1 MSAAA
6 ALRRHHDLEL
16 LTKLIERSQETLQW
30 KNSPAESQ
38 ISNRFLLLLRLPTS
52 ASAHY
57 PQQVQNICDL
67 TIELPLRY
75 PFVPPIAK
83 VTSPIWH
90 PNVFPNGNV
99 CLGTRWQASEGIDLF
114 IARVARLLIFDPL
127 LVNLQSVANHIAGNW
142 YRESSKNHPNA
153 FPTIQAQ
160 ANHWLRDPR
169 GLNSAIERCIANCP
183 SCKAALRLPKGRT
196 GIVQCPSCRIDFEV
210 ST

>member
-6 ALRRHHDLEL
+6 ALRRNHDLEL
-16 LTKLIERSQETLQW
+16 LSNLIERSQGSLSW
-30 KNSPAESQ
+30 KNSLAESGVAH
-38 ISNRFLLLLRLPTS
+38 RVLLVLRLPTS
-52 ASAHY
+52 ATAHY
-57 PQQVQNICDL
+57 PHQIQTTCDL
-67 TIELPLRY
+67 TIEFPQRY
-75 PFVPPIAK
+75 PFVAPIAK

-127 LVNLQSVANHIAGNW
+127 LVNLQSVANHSAGNW
-142 YRESSKNHPNA
+142 YRDAAKNHPNA

-160 ANHWLRDPR
+160 ANHWFRDPR
-169 GLNSAIERCIANCP
+169 GLNGPTERCVVNCP
-183 SCKAALRLPKGRT
+183 SCKATLRLPIGRT
-196 GIVQCPSCRIDFEV
+196 GTVQCPACRKDFEV